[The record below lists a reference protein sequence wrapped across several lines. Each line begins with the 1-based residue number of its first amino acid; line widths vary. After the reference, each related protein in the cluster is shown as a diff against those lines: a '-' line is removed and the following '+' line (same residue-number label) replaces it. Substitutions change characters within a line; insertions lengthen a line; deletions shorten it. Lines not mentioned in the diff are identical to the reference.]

1 MVLNVRAPR
10 LRGVKLLAAIV
21 IVAALTPGC
30 GSGQAPPV
38 ESLGGPS
45 SVGDGIDAAA
55 GTSAPLAA
63 YAFECDD
70 EQKFVLSR
78 VPGQPNAMDLVLDD
92 RRQRLTHVRTGSGA
106 QYVADGTSVWTKGG
120 EAMLEMQ
127 GRVTT
132 CRENRR
138 RSILEDARTRGV
150 EFRASGNEPG
160 WVWELLADRMIFIG
174 AYGAERVT
182 TPRSGAPSGAT
193 PEGTVY
199 VGIAEAHKL
208 TARVISR
215 PCVDTMSG
223 ELSMSTVEVELD
235 GRRYR
240 GCGEALR

>member
-1 MVLNVRAPR
+1 
-10 LRGVKLLAAIV
+10 LLAAIV
-21 IVAALTPGC
+21 VVAQLTLGC
-30 GSGQAPPV
+30 RSGQTPPV
-38 ESLGGPS
+38 ELRSGPS
-45 SVGDGIDAAA
+45 SVADGMDAP
-55 GTSAPLAA
+55 TSAPLAA

-70 EQKFVLSR
+70 GQKFVLVR
-78 VPGQPNAMDLVLDD
+78 GAGQPDAMDLVLGD

-106 QYVADGTSVWTKGG
+106 EYAADGMSVWTKGQ

-138 RSILEDARTRGV
+138 RSILEDARARGV

-160 WVWELLADRMIFIG
+160 WVWELLADRMVFIG

-182 TPRSGAPSGAT
+182 TPRSNAPSGT
-193 PEGTVY
+193 TVEGAVY
-199 VGIAEAHKL
+199 AGVAQAHRL
-208 TARVISR
+208 TARVLPG

-223 ELSMSTVEVELD
+223 DLSTSTVEIELD

>member
-1 MVLNVRAPR
+1 M
-10 LRGVKLLAAIV
+10 LAAIM
-21 IVAALTPGC
+21 IVAGLAMGC
-30 GSGQAPPV
+30 GSAAPPG
-38 ESLGGPS
+38 ESLRDPS
-45 SVGDGIDAAA
+45 SGTDGLDTSAA
-55 GTSAPLAA
+55 TSAPLAA

-138 RSILEDARTRGV
+138 RSILEDARARGV

-223 ELSMSTVEVELD
+223 DLSMSTVEVELD

>member
-1 MVLNVRAPR
+1 M
-10 LRGVKLLAAIV
+10 LATIV
-21 IVAALTPGC
+21 IVAGLTIRC
-30 GSGQAPPV
+30 GSGHAPPV

-45 SVGDGIDAAA
+45 SVADGADAA
-55 GTSAPLAA
+55 TSAPLAA

-70 EQKFVLSR
+70 EQRFVLVR
-78 VPGQPNAMDLVLDD
+78 AAGQLDAMDLVLGD

-106 QYVADGTSVWTKGG
+106 QYAADGTSVWTKGR
-120 EAMLEMQ
+120 EAMLEVQ

-138 RSILEDARTRGV
+138 RSILEDARARGV

-160 WVWELLADRMIFIG
+160 WVWELLADRMVFIG

-182 TPRSGAPSGAT
+182 TPRSSAPSGT
-193 PEGTVY
+193 TLEGAVY
-199 VGIAEAHKL
+199 AGVAQGRRL
-208 TARVISR
+208 TARVLPG

-223 ELSMSTVEVELD
+223 DQSASTVVVELD
-235 GRRYR
+235 GKTYR

>member
-1 MVLNVRAPR
+1 
-10 LRGVKLLAAIV
+10 LLTAIV
-21 IVAALTPGC
+21 IIAASLTPGC
-30 GSGQAPPV
+30 GSVQAPPV

-45 SVGDGIDAAA
+45 SIGDGIDASAV
-55 GTSAPLAA
+55 TSAPLAA

-92 RRQRLTHVRTGSGA
+92 RSQRLTHVRTGSGA
-106 QYVADGTSVWTKGG
+106 QYAADGTSVWTKGG
-120 EAMLEMQ
+120 QAMLEVQ

-138 RSILEDARTRGV
+138 RSILEDARARGV

-193 PEGTVY
+193 LEGAVY
-199 VGIAEAHKL
+199 VGFAEAHKL
-208 TARVISR
+208 TARVLPR

-223 ELSMSTVEVELD
+223 DLSMSTVEVELD

-240 GCGEALR
+240 GCGDALR

>member
-10 LRGVKLLAAIV
+10 LRGVKLLASIV
-21 IVAALTPGC
+21 IVVALTPGC
-30 GSGQAPPV
+30 SGQALPV

-45 SVGDGIDAAA
+45 TVADGIGASAA
-55 GTSAPLAA
+55 TSAPLAA

-70 EQKFVLSR
+70 QQKFVLSR

-92 RRQRLTHVRTGSGA
+92 RRRRLTHVRTGSGA
-106 QYVADGTSVWTKGG
+106 QYAADGASVWTKGG
-120 EAMLEMQ
+120 EAMLEVQ

-138 RSILEDARTRGV
+138 RSILEDARARGV

-182 TPRSGAPSGAT
+182 IPRSGAPSGAT

-199 VGIAEAHKL
+199 VGVAEAHKL
-208 TARVISR
+208 TARVLPR

-223 ELSMSTVEVELD
+223 DLSMSTVEVELD